1 MTSSLCTQ
9 LLLLTYAMN
18 RAYSTKE
25 ELKDGNRLTGECMPR
40 KYEAYS
46 LVKSSRIFES
56 IDKSCEIEVQDA
68 KDKKGTR

>member
-1 MTSSLCTQ
+1 
-9 LLLLTYAMN
+9 
-18 RAYSTKE
+18 
-25 ELKDGNRLTGECMPR
+25 MPR